1 MQFVNSYKMK
11 FSVII
16 AVLHMLLGLA
26 IRFINNIKEKK
37 FVDMI
42 FLTIPQTIFMLTTFF
57 YMDYLII
64 FKWFHKY

>member
-16 AVLHMLLGLA
+16 AVVHMLLGLA